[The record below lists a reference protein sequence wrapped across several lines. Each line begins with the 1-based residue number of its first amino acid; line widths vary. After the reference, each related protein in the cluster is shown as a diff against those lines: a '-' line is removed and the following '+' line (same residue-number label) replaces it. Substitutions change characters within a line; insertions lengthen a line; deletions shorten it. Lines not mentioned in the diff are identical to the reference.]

1 VITEIKEERVAL
13 LCLIKMNKKAFELPG
28 WAYVIGLIIALF
40 VLLFVIWLSTKS
52 GYSMVDNLRGITG

>member
-1 VITEIKEERVAL
+1 
-13 LCLIKMNKKAFELPG
+13 MNKKAFELPG

-52 GYSMVDNLRGITG
+52 GYSIVDTLRGITG

>member
-1 VITEIKEERVAL
+1 MITEIKEERIAL